1 MRIFPILVFV
11 MGLYVFASTA
21 RAEDAANPAIE
32 DTPVTKLEA
41 ATKAMTEG
49 LDKNKSLQFLAIE
62 TSYRTIRAVEDV
74 QMSVSRA
81 VTSCAK
87 ENKDMAKSYN
97 DTYTD
102 WKESLRPTLKE
113 GRTKLD
119 KMILLQGFAQPSE
132 VRAYLKKFDAAV
144 VYRNQG
150 VKSIPVTSLEDCNK
164 LVANM
169 AETKVSLKSLLIE
182 SLALDREVQVEA
194 GGE

>member
-1 MRIFPILVFV
+1 MHFLPILAFIMLLCGFV
-11 MGLYVFASTA
+11 NAA
-21 RAEDAANPAIE
+21 QAEEAAKPVAE
-32 DTPVTKLEA
+32 ETPVTKLDA
-41 ATKAMTEG
+41 ATKVMTEG
-49 LDKNKSLQFLAIE
+49 LDKNKNLQFVAIE

-81 VTSCAK
+81 ITSCSK
-87 ENKDMAKSYN
+87 ENKDMSKAYN
-97 DTYTD
+97 DTYSD
-102 WKESLRPTLKE
+102 WKESLRPTLKD

-150 VKSIPVTSLEDCNK
+150 VKSVPITSREDCDK

-169 AETKVSLKSLLIE
+169 AETKVNLKKLLIDT
-182 SLALDREVQVEA
+182 LALNRDLQVEA
-194 GGE
+194 SE